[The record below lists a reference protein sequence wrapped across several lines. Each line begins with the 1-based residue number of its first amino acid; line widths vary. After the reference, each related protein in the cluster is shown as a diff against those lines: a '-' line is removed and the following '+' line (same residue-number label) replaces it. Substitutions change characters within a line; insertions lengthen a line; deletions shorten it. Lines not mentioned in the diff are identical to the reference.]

1 MSCKKEGKNIR
12 SKRVF
17 FLIEERALSAYQK
30 YSIVIS
36 MTADAR
42 V

>member
-1 MSCKKEGKNIR
+1 MQERGK
-12 SKRVF
+12 
-17 FLIEERALSAYQK
+17 ERALSAYQK

>member
-1 MSCKKEGKNIR
+1 MSCKKEGKNTR

-17 FLIEERALSAYQK
+17 FLKERALSAYQK